1 MACRVDLD
9 DSVIIKLI
17 QQYAISFHLLYFVL
31 LSSSN
36 QKYEALAIVQDQVL
50 KS

>member
-1 MACRVDLD
+1 MDCWVDLD
-9 DSVIIKLI
+9 DSVIKLI
-17 QQYAISFHLLYFVL
+17 QQYAILFYLLYFVL

-36 QKYEALAIVQDQVL
+36 QKYEALIIVQDQVL